1 MPLSGFICHDDYLAK
16 LAKLTDEE
24 VGRLFRALMA
34 YHATGEEKEITGRE
48 WLAFDFI
55 REDID
60 RAEKAHEEKCR
71 KNRENRLGAIEQQAS
86 TDDNERQRSS
96 TDVNEGQRSTTY
108 KDKDKDKDKE
118 KDNDNKNRFVPP
130 TLDEVT
136 AYMKEIGCDV
146 DPQYF
151 LDYQEA
157 RNWVLSNG
165 KKAKDWKAV
174 IRTWKHNDFKRT
186 NSNSGVKKV
195 VAQTYTQRDY
205 DGEQEDA
212 FKRTIEQANKGQE
225 GVDYGYEDII
235 MRRMIEDMKTG

>member
-1 MPLSGFICHDDYLAK
+1 MKDKNGSKYVPIYLDW
-16 LAKLTDEE
+16 LEVTQDLT
-24 VGRLFRALMA
+24 A
-34 YHATGEEKEITGRE
+34 EEKGNLIDAVVAYASELEYEHLLTGGVRI
-48 WLAFDFI
+48 AFRFLKGQV
-55 REDID
+55 D
-60 RAEKAHEEKCR
+60 R
-71 KNRENRLGAIEQQAS
+71 NRELSAKRSKAASGEPDEATEGNEEQTGTNRNKPEQ
-86 TDDNERQRSS
+86 TDTKLPKEK
-96 TDVNEGQRSTTY
+96 E
-108 KDKDKDKDKE
+108 KEEDKE
-118 KDNDNKNRFVPP
+118 KEKDKNRFVAP
-130 TLDEVT
+130 TLEEVT

-186 NSNSGVKKV
+186 NSNSGVKTV
-195 VAQTYTQRDY
+195 VAQNYTQRDY

-212 FKRTIEQANKGQE
+212 LRRTIEQAKKGQA

-235 MRRMIEDMKTG
+235 LRRMVEDMKTG

>member
-1 MPLSGFICHDDYLAK
+1 MALSGFICHDDYLAK

-71 KNRENRLGAIEQQAS
+71 KNRENRMGAIEQQPS

-96 TDVNEGQRSTTY
+96 TNENDGQRSTTY
-108 KDKDKDKDKE
+108 KDKDNDKENE
-118 KDNDNKNRFVPP
+118 KDNNNKKIFVPP

-136 AYMKEIGCDV
+136 AYMKEIGCDI

-174 IRTWKHNDFKRT
+174 IRTWKHNDFRRPASTPKP
-186 NSNSGVKKV
+186 
-195 VAQTYTQRDY
+195 VAAQKYEQRDY
-205 DGEQEDA
+205 DEEQEAA
-212 FKRTIEQANKGQE
+212 F
-225 GVDYGYEDII
+225 
-235 MRRMIEDMKTG
+235 RRMLGTG